1 MRAQAR
7 ERTAVCYRSI
17 DRPIDRPADRC
28 VENPAFCARVRFPVT
43 QKRYR
48 SVRIP
53 EISPRMPPHDV
64 DFIPSPYTTVQRSH
78 RAIARPSFREPRL
91 RHHEPGCPRSL
102 APRRRFGARRIASVA
117 PVVLSTLELQC
128 GENAGNNATIVDKL
142 PHLYY
147 DTHTLRGRS
156 DADTDVTTIV
166 VKLPHIVPLNHEVRL
181 FPTQSPLQS

>member
-1 MRAQAR
+1 MTILRR
-7 ERTAVCYRSI
+7 SHHRTI
-17 DRPIDRPADRC
+17 DRPIERPADRR